1 MSDISTRN
9 SDLDQ
14 MQGPDPAG
22 TNGMRTALLI
32 IGALVALGGAY
43 LLFFLSL
50 LMIGFSFD
58 APGAKFWDSGA
69 WLRLLAL
76 WPPTSL
82 LLVAIAAV
90 VCIFRPSLRLLWIA
104 LSIFAATIVAIVT
117 ALNVIG

>member
-1 MSDISTRN
+1 MSDISNRK
-9 SDLDQ
+9 SDMD
-14 MQGPDPAG
+14 PARISDPAG
-22 TNGMRTALLI
+22 TKGVRTALLI
-32 IGALVALGGAY
+32 IGALVALAGAY

-90 VCIFRPSLRLLWIA
+90 VCIFRASLRLLWIA
-104 LSIFAATIVAIVT
+104 LGIFAATAVAIFA
-117 ALNVIG
+117 ALNFVG

>member
-1 MSDISTRN
+1 MSDISNRK
-9 SDLDQ
+9 SDMD
-14 MQGPDPAG
+14 PVRHSDPAG
-22 TNGMRTALLI
+22 SKSVRTVFLI
-32 IGALVALGGAY
+32 IGALVALAGAY

-50 LMIGFSFD
+50 LMIGFSYD

-82 LLVAIAAV
+82 LLVAIAAI
-90 VCIFRPSLRLLWIA
+90 VCIFRPSLRWLWIA
-104 LSIFAATIVAIVT
+104 LGIFAATIVAIVI